1 MSRHLHG
8 MTLLSIFCQILSWE
22 SNIPNANIML
32 HVTNTYFPMIKHN
45 NVCLY
50 MYDNINY
57 VQQCL
62 QIQCQIIDSG
72 YAVFTEDNTTTVTQ
86 YTSQPDVC

>member
-1 MSRHLHG
+1 
-8 MTLLSIFCQILSWE
+8 
-22 SNIPNANIML
+22 
-32 HVTNTYFPMIKHN
+32 MIKHS

-50 MYDNINY
+50 MYDHINY

-72 YAVFTEDNTTTVTQ
+72 YAVYTENNTTTVTQ
-86 YTSQPDVC
+86 YTSLPDVC